1 MCVRIFVLLEFY
13 FLKKSLSLSL
23 VLEDSRI
30 SKLLRR
36 LCREDD
42 YDHLMVLCKQ
52 VQESIVAHENQRYI
66 RRNLETICESL
77 LDFLHS
83 GPGQEAKQQVAK
95 CLGRIGY
102 VVEQDF
108 KRYVH
113 IPICKRYI
121 VSVYCISLFLQH
133 MCDLNSKKKQY
144 KTCLYFL
151 DTWTG
156 FLINIHWSIKMM

>member
-1 MCVRIFVLLEFY
+1 MICMIFIFVPIPLEVC
-13 FLKKSLSLSL
+13 SLMRPAL
-23 VLEDSRI
+23 VSEDSRI

-52 VQESIVAHENQRYI
+52 VQEGIVAPENQRYI

-83 GPGQEAKQQVAK
+83 GSGQEVRQQVAK

-108 KRYVH
+108 KRYA
-113 IPICKRYI
+113 
-121 VSVYCISLFLQH
+121 
-133 MCDLNSKKKQY
+133 
-144 KTCLYFL
+144 
-151 DTWTG
+151 
-156 FLINIHWSIKMM
+156 